1 MGGAGENRPGRAW
14 ATRGA
19 ILVAALLGCTS
30 AARAGDLPA
39 EPAAIT
45 YVRACTAFGDGYLVV
60 PGTDTCFQ
68 INGYTVAE
76 WHVFG
81 GDKAS
86 RQPGFYG
93 DQDANVGYIKA
104 NLAWNAATNTEIGL
118 VRTYAKFELVDTAT
132 FGGLVYN
139 LKAAYVEFGGL
150 TFGRLQSMFDF
161 ITGTTYADLYE
172 PAWSDNQNT
181 VLAYTGTLAEGL
193 TATLSIEDAV
203 TRRTGII
210 GVGGGDWGYAPG
222 ARMPDIVGAL
232 AFEQGTTQAKL
243 MAVLHEVRAD
253 RRARAAEMG
262 WTVAAGAIFNVPF
275 TGKGDQAMLQASIGQ
290 GALNYNA
297 TNPIGPGR
305 FFAGADARVIG
316 RRLVLADVWAV
327 GAVFDH
333 YWTDEW
339 VTELNGSFLDVDQ
352 AGRAYDFRNI
362 DAQLNLSF
370 APVDGLK
377 FTSEAEYKV
386 IDRSKGKGR
395 RGLRH
400 DVRRRARLLRKA
412 AGACLRAG
420 AR

>member
-1 MGGAGENRPGRAW
+1 MERDGETGRDRPRAGAVAG
-14 ATRGA
+14 
-19 ILVAALLGCTS
+19 LVAGALLVGAAGIE

-39 EPAAIT
+39 EPAAVT

-93 DQDANVGYIKA
+93 DQDANVGYAKA

-118 VRTYAKFELVDTAT
+118 VRTYAKLELVETAT
-132 FGGLVYN
+132 FGGLATN

-161 ITGTTYADLYE
+161 ITGTTYADIYE
-172 PAWSDNQNT
+172 PAWSDNQNM
-181 VLAYTGTLAEGL
+181 VAAYTATLGEGL
-193 TATLSIEDAV
+193 TATLSVEDAV
-203 TRRTGII
+203 TRRVGII
-210 GVGGGDWGYAPG
+210 GVGGGDRGYARG
-222 ARMPDIVGAL
+222 VRMPDIVAAL
-232 AFEQGTTQAKL
+232 AFEAGTTEAKL
-243 MAVLHEVRAD
+243 MAALHEVRA
-253 RRARAAEMG
+253 ARGGAAAEIG
-262 WTVAAGAIFNVPF
+262 WTVAAGAIFDVPF
-275 TGKGDQAMLQASIGQ
+275 TGKGDQAMVQASIGQ

-305 FFAGADARVIG
+305 GFVGADARVVG
-316 RRLVLADVWAV
+316 RRLVLADVWAI

-333 YWTDEW
+333 SWSEQW

-352 AGRAYDFRNI
+352 AGRAYDFTNI

-377 FTSEAEYKV
+377 FTSEAEYKY
-386 IDRSKGKGR
+386 IDRL
-395 RGLRH
+395 RGEDGEAFVMMFVVER
-400 DVRRRARLLRKA
+400 
-412 AGACLRAG
+412 GF
-420 AR
+420 